1 MSIHVYPTPPQDI
14 SVGSY
19 TSKGR
24 LKVSSP
30 EVIFF
35 NTFQY
40 GVETDVWDTS
50 TANGG
55 ASTFDASTSSIDMS
69 VTSTLNSE
77 SIRQTHNVQ
86 RYVPGRASELTF
98 AIRLTTPVS
107 GIRRRFGLFDGN
119 DGVYFEDNGGDYA
132 CVLINSDGGTPTITR
147 IARADWNGDK
157 LDGGGVSG
165 ITANALAQQIVCFD
179 YEWYGAGQ
187 VIISFVINGEKRVIH
202 TFNTGNVLSVPWCK
216 TPFLP
221 IRCEIKNTTGVAG
234 THHMYQGSNSLIID
248 GSSIRIGTPQ
258 NALTPLTGVTLT
270 TANTFYPV
278 LSIRLKSTTLNGVIL
293 PSLFQASSLDN
304 TSVFYKVVR
313 NATLNGT
320 WVDQA
325 DTNAFT
331 QYNTTA
337 TGALSGGIV
346 LDSGY
351 VGSGNTAV
359 INLNQTGNYQIG
371 RSGLGTVSDTFTI
384 AIAAANANK
393 AGIASLTWI
402 EQR

>member
-1 MSIHVYPTPPQDI
+1 MSITSYPIPPIKADI
-14 SVGSY
+14 GDY

-24 LKVSSP
+24 LKVSNP

-40 GVETDVWDTS
+40 GVETDVWDSS

-55 ASTFDASTSSIDMS
+55 TAVFDATTSSIDMA

-77 SIRQTHNVQ
+77 CIRQTHNVQ
-86 RYVPGRASELTF
+86 RYIPGRSSELTF
-98 AIRLTTPVS
+98 AVKLTTPVS
-107 GIRRRFGLFDGN
+107 GIRRRFGLFDGT
-119 DGVYFEDNGGDYA
+119 DGIYFEDNGGDYA
-132 CVLINSDGGTPTITR
+132 CVIINGGSVTR
-147 IARADWNGDK
+147 VARASWNGDK
-157 LDGGGVSG
+157 LDGAGASG
-165 ITANALAQQIVCFD
+165 LTADATAQQIICLD

-187 VIISFVINGEKRVIH
+187 VVFSFVIGGEKRVIH
-202 TFNTGNVLSVPWCK
+202 TFNTGNILALPWCK

-221 IRCEIKNTTGVAG
+221 IRLELKNTTGAAG
-234 THHMYQGSNSLIID
+234 THHMYQGSNSLVID
-248 GSSIRIGTPQ
+248 GNSIRLGTLQ
-258 NALTPLTGVTLT
+258 NALTPLDGITLT

-278 LSIRLKSTTLNGVIL
+278 LSIRLKSTALGGVAL

-304 TSVFYKVVR
+304 TNVFYKIIR

-331 QYNTTA
+331 QYNVTS
-337 TGALSGGIV
+337 TGEVTSGIV

-351 VGSGNTAV
+351 IGAGNTAV
-359 INLNQTGNYQIG
+359 INLNQSGNYQIG
-371 RSGLGTVSDTFTI
+371 RSALGTVSDTFTI
-384 AIAAANANK
+384 AIAAVNANK
-393 AGIASLTWI
+393 SGIASLTWI

>member
-1 MSIHVYPTPPQDI
+1 MITVYPKPPQDI
-14 SVGSY
+14 SVGDY

-24 LKVSSP
+24 LKVSNP

-40 GVETDVWDTS
+40 GIETDVWDTS

-55 ASTFDASTSSIDMS
+55 TAVFDATTSSIDMA

-77 SIRQTHNVQ
+77 CIRQTLNVQ
-86 RYVPGRASELTF
+86 RYIPGRTSELTF
-98 AIRLTTPVS
+98 AVRLTTPVT
-107 GIRRRFGLFDGN
+107 GIRRRFGLFDGT

-132 CVLINSDGGTPTITR
+132 CVLINSGTVTR
-147 IARADWNGDK
+147 VARASWNGDK
-157 LDGGGVSG
+157 LDGAGVSG
-165 ITANALAQQIVCFD
+165 LTANAEAQQIVCFD

-187 VIISFVINGEKRVIH
+187 VVISFVINGEKQVVH
-202 TFNTGNVLSVPWCK
+202 TFNTGNVLSTPWCK

-221 IRCEIKNTTGVAG
+221 IRCELKNTAGTAG
-234 THHMYQGSNSLIID
+234 THHLYQGSNSLVID
-248 GSSIRIGTPQ
+248 GGSIRLGTPQ
-258 NALTPLTGVTLT
+258 NALTPLAGVTLT

-278 LSIRLKSTTLNGVIL
+278 LSIRLKSTALGGVAL

-320 WVDQA
+320 WVDQD

-331 QYNTTA
+331 QYNVTA
-337 TGALSGGIV
+337 TGALSDGIV

-359 INLNQTGNYQIG
+359 INLNQAGNYQIG
-371 RSGLGTVSDTFTI
+371 RSALGTVSDTFTI
-384 AIAAANANK
+384 AIAAVNSNK
-393 AGIASLTWI
+393 AGIAALTWI

>member
-1 MSIHVYPTPPQDI
+1 MITVYPKPPQDI
-14 SVGSY
+14 SVGDY

-24 LKVSSP
+24 LKVSNP

-40 GVETDVWDTS
+40 GIETDVWDTS

-55 ASTFDASTSSIDMS
+55 TAVFNSATSSIDMA

-77 SIRQTHNVQ
+77 CIRQTLNVQ
-86 RYVPGRASELTF
+86 RYVPGRTSELTF
-98 AIRLTTPVS
+98 AVRLTTPVT
-107 GIRRRFGLFDGN
+107 GIRRRFGLFDGT

-132 CVLINSDGGTPTITR
+132 CVLINSGTVTR
-147 IARADWNGDK
+147 VARASWNGDK
-157 LDGGGVSG
+157 LDGAGVSG
-165 ITANALAQQIVCFD
+165 LTANAEAQQIVCFD

-187 VIISFVINGEKRVIH
+187 VVISFVINGEKQVVH
-202 TFNTGNVLSVPWCK
+202 TFNTGNVLSTPWCK

-221 IRCEIKNTTGVAG
+221 IRCELKNTAGTAG
-234 THHMYQGSNSLIID
+234 THHLYQGSNSLVID
-248 GSSIRIGTPQ
+248 GGSIRLGTPQ
-258 NALTPLTGVTLT
+258 NALTPLAGVTLT

-278 LSIRLKSTTLNGVIL
+278 LSIRLKSTALGGVAL

-320 WVDQA
+320 WVDQE

-331 QYNTTA
+331 QYNVTA

-359 INLNQTGNYQIG
+359 INLNQAGNYQIG
-371 RSGLGTVSDTFTI
+371 RSALGTVSDTFTI
-384 AIAAANANK
+384 AIAAVNANK
-393 AGIASLTWI
+393 AGIAALTWI

>member
-1 MSIHVYPTPPQDI
+1 MITVYPKPPQDI
-14 SVGSY
+14 SVGDY

-24 LKVSSP
+24 LKVSNP

-40 GVETDVWDTS
+40 GIETDVWDTS

-55 ASTFDASTSSIDMS
+55 TAVFDSATSSIDMA

-77 SIRQTHNVQ
+77 CIRQTLNVQ
-86 RYVPGRASELTF
+86 RYIPGRTSELTF
-98 AIRLTTPVS
+98 AVRLTTPVT
-107 GIRRRFGLFDGN
+107 GIRRRFGLFDGT

-132 CVLINSDGGTPTITR
+132 CVLINSGTVTR
-147 IARADWNGDK
+147 VARASWNGDK
-157 LDGGGVSG
+157 LDGAGVSG
-165 ITANALAQQIVCFD
+165 LTANAEAQQIVCFD

-187 VIISFVINGEKRVIH
+187 VVISFVINGEKQVVH
-202 TFNTGNVLSVPWCK
+202 TFNTGNVLSTPWCK

-221 IRCEIKNTTGVAG
+221 IRCELKNTAGTAG
-234 THHMYQGSNSLIID
+234 THHLYQGSNSLVID
-248 GSSIRIGTPQ
+248 GGSIRLGTPQ
-258 NALTPLTGVTLT
+258 NALTPLAGVTLT

-278 LSIRLKSTTLNGVIL
+278 LSIRLKSTALGGVAL

-320 WVDQA
+320 WVDQD

-331 QYNTTA
+331 QYNVTA

-359 INLNQTGNYQIG
+359 INLNQAGNYQIG
-371 RSGLGTVSDTFTI
+371 RSALGTVSDTFTI
-384 AIAAANANK
+384 AIAAVNSNK
-393 AGIASLTWI
+393 AGIAALTWI

>member
-1 MSIHVYPTPPQDI
+1 MITVYPKPPQDI
-14 SVGSY
+14 SVGEY

-24 LKVSSP
+24 LKVSNP

-40 GVETDVWDTS
+40 GIETDVWDTI
-50 TANGG
+50 TVNGG
-55 ASTFDASTSSIDMS
+55 TATLNASTSSIDMA
-69 VTSTLNSE
+69 VTSTLDSE
-77 SIRQTHNVQ
+77 CIRQTLNVQ
-86 RYVPGRASELTF
+86 RYIPGRSSELTF
-98 AIRLTTPVS
+98 AVRLTTPVS

-132 CVLINSDGGTPTITR
+132 CVLINGGTVTR
-147 IARADWNGDK
+147 IARASWNGDK
-157 LDGGGVSG
+157 LDGAGISG
-165 ITANALAQQIVCFD
+165 ITANAEAQQIVSFD

-187 VIISFVINGEKRVIH
+187 VVISFIINGEKIVVH
-202 TFNTGNVLSVPWCK
+202 TFNTGNVLVTPWCK

-221 IRCEIKNTTGVAG
+221 IRCEIKNTAG
-234 THHMYQGSNSLIID
+234 TAGIHHLYQGSNSLVID
-248 GSSIRIGTPQ
+248 GGSIRLGTPQ

-278 LSIRLKSTTLNGVIL
+278 LSIRLKSTALAAVAL

-304 TSVFYKVVR
+304 TSVFYKIIR

-331 QYNTTA
+331 QYNVTS
-337 TGALSGGIV
+337 TGAITDGIV

-351 VGSGNTAV
+351 VGTGNTAV
-359 INLNQTGNYQIG
+359 INLNQAGNYQIG
-371 RSGLGTVSDTFTI
+371 RSALGTVSDTFTI
-384 AIAAANANK
+384 ALAAVNANK
-393 AGIASLTWI
+393 DGIASLTWI

>member
-1 MSIHVYPTPPQDI
+1 MSITSYPIPPIKADI
-14 SVGSY
+14 GDY

-24 LKVSSP
+24 LKVSNP

-40 GVETDVWDTS
+40 GIETDVWDSS

-55 ASTFDASTSSIDMS
+55 AVAFDATTSSIDMT

-77 SIRQTHNVQ
+77 CIRQTHNVQ
-86 RYVPGRASELTF
+86 RYIPGRSSELTF
-98 AIRLTTPVS
+98 AIKLTTPVS
-107 GIRRRFGLFDGN
+107 GIRRRFGLFDGT
-119 DGVYFEDNGGDYA
+119 DGIYFEDNGGDYA
-132 CVLINSDGGTPTITR
+132 CVIISGGSVTR
-147 IARADWNGDK
+147 VARASWNGDK
-157 LDGGGVSG
+157 LDGAGASG
-165 ITANALAQQIVCFD
+165 ITADATAQQIICLD

-187 VIISFVINGEKRVIH
+187 IVFSFVIGGEKRVIH
-202 TFNTGNVLSVPWCK
+202 TFNTGNILALPWCK

-221 IRCEIKNTTGVAG
+221 IRLELKNTTGAAG
-234 THHMYQGSNSLIID
+234 THHMYQGSNSLVIE
-248 GSSIRIGTPQ
+248 GNSIRLGTPQ
-258 NALTPLTGVTLT
+258 NALTPLAGITLT

-278 LSIRLKSTTLNGVIL
+278 LSIRLKSTALGGVAL

-304 TSVFYKVVR
+304 TSVFYKIIR

-331 QYNTTA
+331 QYNVTS
-337 TGALSGGIV
+337 TGAVTDGIV

-351 VGSGNTAV
+351 VGAGNTAV
-359 INLNQTGNYQIG
+359 INLNQSGNYQIG
-371 RSGLGTVSDTFTI
+371 RSALGTASDTFTI
-384 AIAAANANK
+384 AIAAVNANK
-393 AGIASLTWI
+393 SGIASLTWI

>member
-1 MSIHVYPTPPQDI
+1 MSITSYPIPPIKADI
-14 SVGSY
+14 GDY

-24 LKVSSP
+24 LKVSNP

-40 GVETDVWDTS
+40 GIETDVWDSS

-55 ASTFDASTSSIDMS
+55 TAVFDATTSSIDMA

-77 SIRQTHNVQ
+77 CIRQTHNVQ
-86 RYVPGRASELTF
+86 RYIPGRSSELTF
-98 AIRLTTPVS
+98 AVKLTTPVS
-107 GIRRRFGLFDGN
+107 GIRRRFGLFDGT
-119 DGVYFEDNGGDYA
+119 DGIYFEDNGGDYA
-132 CVLINSDGGTPTITR
+132 CVIISGGSVTR
-147 IARADWNGDK
+147 VARASWNGDK
-157 LDGGGVSG
+157 LDGAGASG
-165 ITANALAQQIVCFD
+165 LTADATAQQIVCLD

-187 VIISFVINGEKRVIH
+187 VVFSFVIGGEKRIIH
-202 TFNTGNVLSVPWCK
+202 TFNTGNVLALPWCK

-221 IRCEIKNTTGVAG
+221 IRLELKNTTGATG
-234 THHMYQGSNSLIID
+234 THHMYQGSNSLVVE
-248 GSSIRIGTPQ
+248 GNSIRLGTPQ
-258 NALTPLTGVTLT
+258 NALTPLAGITLT

-278 LSIRLKSTTLNGVIL
+278 LSIRLKSTALGGVVL

-304 TSVFYKVVR
+304 TSVFYKIIR

-331 QYNTTA
+331 QYNVTS
-337 TGALSGGIV
+337 TGAITDGIV

-351 VGSGNTAV
+351 VGAGNTAV
-359 INLNQTGNYQIG
+359 INLNQSGNYQIG
-371 RSGLGTVSDTFTI
+371 RSALGTVSDTFTI
-384 AIAAANANK
+384 AIAAVNANK

>member
-1 MSIHVYPTPPQDI
+1 MSITSYPIPPIKADI
-14 SVGSY
+14 GDY

-24 LKVSSP
+24 LKVSNP

-40 GVETDVWDTS
+40 GIETDVWDSS

-55 ASTFDASTSSIDMS
+55 TAVFDATTSSIDMA

-77 SIRQTHNVQ
+77 CIRQTHNVQ
-86 RYVPGRASELTF
+86 RYIPGRSSELTF
-98 AIRLTTPVS
+98 AVKLTTPVS
-107 GIRRRFGLFDGN
+107 GIRRRFGLFDGT
-119 DGVYFEDNGGDYA
+119 DGIYFEDNGGDYA
-132 CVLINSDGGTPTITR
+132 CVLISGGSVTR
-147 IARADWNGDK
+147 VARASWNGDK
-157 LDGGGVSG
+157 LDGAGASG
-165 ITANALAQQIVCFD
+165 LTADATAQQIVCLD

-187 VIISFVINGEKRVIH
+187 VVFSFVIGGEKRIIH
-202 TFNTGNVLSVPWCK
+202 TFNTGNVLALPWCK

-221 IRCEIKNTTGVAG
+221 IRLELKNTTGATG
-234 THHMYQGSNSLIID
+234 THHMYQGSNSLVVE
-248 GSSIRIGTPQ
+248 GNSIRLGTPQ
-258 NALTPLTGVTLT
+258 NALTPLAGVTLT

-278 LSIRLKSTTLNGVIL
+278 LSIRLKSTALGGVVL

-304 TSVFYKVVR
+304 TSVFYKIIR

-331 QYNTTA
+331 QYNVTS
-337 TGALSGGIV
+337 TGAITDGIV

-351 VGSGNTAV
+351 VGAGNTAV
-359 INLNQTGNYQIG
+359 INLNQSGNYQIG
-371 RSGLGTVSDTFTI
+371 RSALGTVSDTFTI
-384 AIAAANANK
+384 AIAAVNANK